1 MIEKMVLFEN
11 QKQLEETRD
20 ELERC
25 KRFSFRLY
33 AKELPLELTLSHE
46 ENNEVNAVKA
56 ILKDME
62 KGNWPMLHYFRM
74 HCKSDSNPPKIL
86 QANAIGC
93 VMMSLR
99 YLIARNISASEF
111 KKKIFDWDEDGEGY
125 ETYQR
130 RVRALASKTKK
141 VEQIKMNHTE
151 EFPFNLVCP
160 YQFIPTM
167 KKNEKVKEFLTP
179 LFSAATKHIV
189 EENRDSVSW
198 NVLRLAEKEK
208 EIFDESDTGSLEK
221 QKKSRLKDR
230 CEDLCVAIEKMSK
243 VDLSQKGNHS
253 ETVVL
258 YFARENI
265 YHCEKLNR
273 IGKEKIDQRT
283 ARLII
288 HKSCYPMAFYLDEI
302 IEKYEGAA
310 FMCQYGRYLNMVA
323 VALVEYAYENLKF
336 KKGSATYWQAIQEA
350 ERILGNYIDEYWDY
364 YFSFLD
370 KKEKT
375 FLISEE
381 VKPRISDDA
390 ISAIYMCFLNRDIL
404 YKAPDF
410 DFDVIPQYYCADEV
424 PPTKY
429 ELNGPIESIVS
440 KLHNGFIIVQNSENQ
455 KEEQDKFTEA
465 LKEQELLQ
473 VEEKTL
479 RLKPLGVDDN
489 WERLLK
495 VFGKTKKSIRVKDFR
510 YERVWKSGRIEAI
523 CGWKNPQLMKN
534 WMEKNGVEIPEV
546 EGESLDTE
554 VDYKVIMKL
563 LMAGSNDF
571 GRAKIRWTIRLG
583 KIKNCIKGNDYMY
596 YWEWEPELTDGGK
609 LLKYEAVQAEKR
621 IASYTSEKI

>member
-99 YLIARNISASEF
+99 YLTARNISASEF

-302 IEKYEGAA
+302 IEKIRQADGFIPAA
-310 FMCQYGRYLNMVA
+310 PVYFGTARGDIMAALQRIGKVSRGNDKFLEWMVGGPIAVARRGGQTLTLQEMTMFFPINNMIVAGSTYWNMVFA
-323 VALVEYAYENLKF
+323 GPEGTALDDSEGIATIKLFGQNVANIIKKLV
-336 KKGSATYWQAIQEA
+336 
-350 ERILGNYIDEYWDY
+350 D
-364 YFSFLD
+364 
-370 KKEKT
+370 
-375 FLISEE
+375 
-381 VKPRISDDA
+381 
-390 ISAIYMCFLNRDIL
+390 
-404 YKAPDF
+404 
-410 DFDVIPQYYCADEV
+410 
-424 PPTKY
+424 
-429 ELNGPIESIVS
+429 
-440 KLHNGFIIVQNSENQ
+440 
-455 KEEQDKFTEA
+455 
-465 LKEQELLQ
+465 
-473 VEEKTL
+473 
-479 RLKPLGVDDN
+479 
-489 WERLLK
+489 
-495 VFGKTKKSIRVKDFR
+495 
-510 YERVWKSGRIEAI
+510 
-523 CGWKNPQLMKN
+523 
-534 WMEKNGVEIPEV
+534 
-546 EGESLDTE
+546 
-554 VDYKVIMKL
+554 
-563 LMAGSNDF
+563 
-571 GRAKIRWTIRLG
+571 
-583 KIKNCIKGNDYMY
+583 
-596 YWEWEPELTDGGK
+596 
-609 LLKYEAVQAEKR
+609 
-621 IASYTSEKI
+621 

>member
-99 YLIARNISASEF
+99 YLTARNISASEF

-273 IGKEKIDQRT
+273 IGKE
-283 ARLII
+283 
-288 HKSCYPMAFYLDEI
+288 
-302 IEKYEGAA
+302 
-310 FMCQYGRYLNMVA
+310 
-323 VALVEYAYENLKF
+323 
-336 KKGSATYWQAIQEA
+336 KGSATYWQAIQEA

-546 EGESLDTE
+546 ESESLDTE